1 MATTKWLP
9 DTCECGFNLLFDDV
23 SGELVE
29 AQLIL
34 PPCPLHAHIPVAEI
48 YPTIIAENR
57 SKNLAMQAVDESL
70 PEGVSP
76 TGWEFD
82 ENRELIVTIPEG
94 HSLPDAQTA
103 AESASTIPVT
113 VTT

>member
-57 SKNLAMQAVDESL
+57 SKNLAMQAVGESL

-82 ENRELIVTIPEG
+82 ENRELVITIPEG
-94 HSLPDAQTA
+94 EDTVATQSA
-103 AESASTIPVT
+103 AEGASSIPVT
-113 VTT
+113 ITT